1 MDYLTLT
8 IGKQKKIALIAHDS
22 KKRELIG
29 WCDAHKE
36 ILKHH
41 FLCGTGTTARMI
53 TDATGLPVKGY
64 NSGPVFRRST
74 RKVPSFSSRHFFI
87 SFPASRFFLYLQ
99 QIFNALLGL
108 FLLKKF
114 F

>member
-41 FLCGTGTTARMI
+41 FPVSYTHLT
-53 TDATGLPVKGY
+53 LPT
-64 NSGPVFRRST
+64 NSLV
-74 RKVPSFSSRHFFI
+74 
-87 SFPASRFFLYLQ
+87 
-99 QIFNALLGL
+99 
-108 FLLKKF
+108 
-114 F
+114 

>member
-41 FLCGTGTTARMI
+41 FLCGTGTTARMV

-64 NSGPVFRRST
+64 NSGPWAATSRSAQRSWKAGWT
-74 RKVPSFSSRHFFI
+74 LWSFSPTR
-87 SFPASRFFLYLQ
+87 
-99 QIFNALLGL
+99 
-108 FLLKKF
+108 
-114 F
+114 